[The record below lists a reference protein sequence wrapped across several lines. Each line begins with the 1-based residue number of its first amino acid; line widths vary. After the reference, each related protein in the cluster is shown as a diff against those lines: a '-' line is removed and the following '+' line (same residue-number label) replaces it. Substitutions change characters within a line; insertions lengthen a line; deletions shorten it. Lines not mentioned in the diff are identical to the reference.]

1 MDGCNAHSTWNDG
14 FVAMVLRNR
23 RRLLTSLGIAA
34 YIFFATLLG
43 DGYIETDP
51 DEAFIPEMGVIYEL
65 VPSPKFDK

>member
-1 MDGCNAHSTWNDG
+1 MRK
-14 FVAMVLRNR
+14 MKILIII
-23 RRLLTSLGIAA
+23 LLLLIA
-34 YIFFATLLG
+34 TPLG

>member
-1 MDGCNAHSTWNDG
+1 
-14 FVAMVLRNR
+14 MVLRNR

-51 DEAFIPEMGVIYEL
+51 EPAIVIEMGVIYEL